1 MGDTQGVYTVKNAY
15 RRIMGDYSD
24 NPGTYKWVTLWK
36 LRVPPKWKIFL
47 WRVVSG
53 ILPTTD
59 NLIIKRVEVDPICLM
74 CGTTHENIMH
84 ALILCDYSKM
94 VWNIS
99 GLPVTNILT
108 NHFQSWF
115 IGVLDSLTEGQVR
128 LAVGILYYLWLARNS
143 ALWERSLPRPTSTVR
158 RAVMAEE
165 AFTRLGRASYQ
176 PHATVLPESDP
187 HDRPRCYFDAGY
199 RQHTGEATYGVVLLN
214 HEGVFMAATAGT
226 LPGAF
231 SPIMAEALACKEALS
246 WLKGCDTQM
255 VDLLTDCM
263 ELRNMVT
270 SRGTGTRS
278 YVGVIV
284 DQCRTTMSLFTSCSL
299 HYISR
304 AVNMHAHTLA
314 R

>member
-1 MGDTQGVYTVKNAY
+1 
-15 RRIMGDYSD
+15 
-24 NPGTYKWVTLWK
+24 
-36 LRVPPKWKIFL
+36 
-47 WRVVSG
+47 
-53 ILPTTD
+53 
-59 NLIIKRVEVDPICLM
+59 
-74 CGTTHENIMH
+74 
-84 ALILCDYSKM
+84 
-94 VWNIS
+94 
-99 GLPVTNILT
+99 
-108 NHFQSWF
+108 
-115 IGVLDSLTEGQVR
+115 
-128 LAVGILYYLWLARNS
+128 
-143 ALWERSLPRPTSTVR
+143 
-158 RAVMAEE
+158 MAEE

-187 HDRPRCYFDAGY
+187 HERPRCYFDAGY

-246 WLKGCDTQM
+246 WLKGRDTQM

-263 ELRNMVT
+263 ELRNMIT

-284 DQCRTTMSLFTSCSL
+284 DRCRTTMSLFTSCSL

-314 R
+314 SLAFDQDHPMYWDEKVRTDIWMLKVPSKFKLLLWTMNHERILGNAE